1 MMRRTV
7 LNTGTCRADS
17 TLHHMRFIARKAT
30 KGWMVWDNETDQV
43 AVVDHY
49 RAIGI
54 SAETAVRFADMLNK
68 LNGQLETLKRQA

>member
-1 MMRRTV
+1 
-7 LNTGTCRADS
+7 
-17 TLHHMRFIARKAT
+17 
-30 KGWMVWDNETDQV
+30 MVWDNASGQV

-68 LNGQLETLKRQA
+68 LNGQMEALKRQA

>member
-1 MMRRTV
+1 MQF
-7 LNTGTCRADS
+7 S
-17 TLHHMRFIARKAT
+17 ARKAT

-49 RAIGI
+49 RAIGL

-68 LNGQLETLKRQA
+68 LGGQIEALKRQA